1 MTGGFELQAWH
12 VSLFAAA
19 AILIIEVIV
28 WTVLRLRPRSQPV
41 DEQER
46 LSNKRLRTGGLILLA
61 IVAVVMAVAALGPNL
76 ADQLAG
82 VTAAALAGV
91 GVWLAYRSHQ
101 ETVRLAAEIRAA
113 ARTSSADR
121 QPPPAE
127 AELITQ
133 PGPAAPPD
141 DR

>member
-1 MTGGFELQAWH
+1 MIDGFDLQAWH

-19 AILIIEVIV
+19 AILTLEVVV
-28 WTVLRLRPRSQPV
+28 WAVLKLRGQGKPV
-41 DEQER
+41 QADDEGG
-46 LSNKRLRTGGLILLA
+46 LPKKRLRTAGLVLLA
-61 IVAVVMAVAALGPNL
+61 IVALVMAVAALGPNL

-113 ARTSSADR
+113 AKAGQPD
-121 QPPPAE
+121 QPPAPA
-127 AELITQ
+127 ADGSPGQ
-133 PGPAAPPD
+133 PG
-141 DR
+141 